1 MAAWL
6 ESLLQWLEAGRPAML
21 VRVAIVRGS
30 APREVGAAMLVGENE
45 LAGTIGGGELEYR
58 AIGNARRM
66 LAANPLP
73 LIEQVALGPELGQCC
88 GGSVTLMFEPFAP
101 ADLAWVRKLADAGR
115 GPQPVVRTL
124 RIGEGGAMRRD
135 WQVVDGPP
143 DRRVEIEPDG
153 DGLVLRERVDDTR
166 PEFFLFGAGHVG
178 RAVVRA
184 VAPLDFAI
192 TWIDGRADAF
202 PPDVA
207 AGIRT
212 WSLAM
217 PELAVEEAGPQA
229 WFLVMTHSHPLDEAI
244 CGAVLKRDDFAYLG
258 LIGSETKAA
267 RFRKSLERSGIPKRR
282 LDGLTCPIGLPDLAG
297 KDPAV
302 IAASVAA
309 DLLMRRQRENAGD
322 AGVNARSGHAGS

>member
-6 ESLLQWLEAGRPAML
+6 ESLLQELEAGRPAML
-21 VRVAIVRGS
+21 VHVARVRGS
-30 APREVGAAMLVGENE
+30 APREEGAAMLVGEDG
-45 LAGTIGGGELEYR
+45 LAGTIGGGELEHR
-58 AIGNARRM
+58 AVAGARRM

-73 LIEQVALGPELGQCC
+73 LIEEVALGPELGQCC

-135 WQVVDGPP
+135 WQITDRPP
-143 DRRVEIEPDG
+143 GRRVEFEPDG
-153 DGLVLRERVDDTR
+153 AGLLLKERIDDTW
-166 PEFFLFGAGHVG
+166 PELFLFGAGHVG
-178 RAVVRA
+178 RAVIRA

-207 AGIRT
+207 SGVRT

-217 PELAVEEAGPQA
+217 PELAVEEAGPDA

-244 CGAVLKRDDFAYLG
+244 CEAVLKRDDFAYLG
-258 LIGSETKAA
+258 LIGSQTKAA
-267 RFRKSLERSGIPKRR
+267 RFRKSLEKSGVSRTR
-282 LDGLTCPIGLPDLAG
+282 LDRLTCPIGLPGLDG

-309 DLLMRRQRENAGD
+309 DLLMRGQRKNTGEAR
-322 AGVNARSGHAGS
+322 VNARSGHGRS